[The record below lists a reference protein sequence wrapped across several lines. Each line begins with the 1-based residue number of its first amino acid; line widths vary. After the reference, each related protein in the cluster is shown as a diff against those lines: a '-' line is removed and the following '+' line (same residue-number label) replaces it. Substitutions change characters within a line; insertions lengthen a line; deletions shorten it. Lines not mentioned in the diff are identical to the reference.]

1 MKHEEPRYFLLI
13 AGRGSLPKLVY
24 EKLVSCGD
32 NVEITLLPG
41 SEHHDLTTRHTKINP
56 DNFLDLLQK
65 YRGMGVEH
73 VVLAG
78 GVDRPN
84 QTSISFKQG
93 ETNNQIN
100 IMGGDDSILKQF
112 LTVIEEIGFKIWGVH
127 QVIPQLVNHNGV
139 LTEWEPSSTD
149 KSDIILAEE
158 IVKSIGNADIGQAAI
173 VRNNRCI
180 AVETISTDWML
191 DSIKDVYSTFTNG
204 LEERGGILIKA
215 SKPNQDLRVDLP
227 TIGPN
232 TIQRVVSLG
241 MSGLVIE
248 SGKVILI
255 DLPKVIQMAN
265 QGGIFIWSKSINRNI
280 REKYS

>member
-1 MKHEEPRYFLLI
+1 MI

-84 QTSISFKQG
+84 QTSISFELG

-112 LTVIEEIGFKIWGVH
+112 LTVIEGIGLKIWGVH
-127 QVIPQLVNHNGV
+127 QVIPQLVDHNGV
-139 LTEWEPSSTD
+139 LTDRAPSSAD
-149 KSDIILAEE
+149 KSDTILAEE
-158 IVKSIGNADIGQAAI
+158 IVTSIGSADIGQAAVI
-173 VRNNRCI
+173 RNNRCI

-191 DSIKDVYSTFTNG
+191 DSVKDVYSTFTNDPD
-204 LEERGGILIKA
+204 ERGGILIKA

-248 SGKVILI
+248 SGKVIML

>member
-1 MKHEEPRYFLLI
+1 MF
-13 AGRGSLPKLVY
+13 AGQGSLPKLVY
-24 EKLVSCGD
+24 EKLVSSGD

-84 QTSISFKQG
+84 QTSISFKLG

-112 LTVIEEIGFKIWGVH
+112 LTVIEGIGLKIWGVH
-127 QVIPQLVNHNGV
+127 QVIPQLVDHNGV
-139 LTEWEPSSTD
+139 LTDRAPSSID
-149 KSDIILAEE
+149 KSDTILAEE
-158 IVKSIGNADIGQAAI
+158 IVTSIGNADIGQAAVI
-173 VRNNRCI
+173 RNNRCI

-191 DSIKDVYSTFTNG
+191 DSIKDVYSTFTNDPDD
-204 LEERGGILIKA
+204 RGGILIKA

-248 SGKVILI
+248 SGKVIML
-255 DLPKVIQMAN
+255 DLPKAIQMAN

>member
-1 MKHEEPRYFLLI
+1 MI

-24 EKLVSCGD
+24 EELVSCGD
-32 NVEITLLPG
+32 NVEITFLPG
-41 SEHHDLTTRHTKINP
+41 SEHDDLTTRHTKINP

-84 QTSISFKQG
+84 QTSILFKHG

-112 LTVIEEIGFKIWGVH
+112 ITVIEEIGFKIWGVH
-127 QVIPQLVNHNGV
+127 QVIPQLINHNGV
-139 LTEWEPSSTD
+139 LTDRSPSSAD
-149 KSDIILAEE
+149 KSDIIFAEE
-158 IVKSIGNADIGQAAI
+158 IVTSIGNADIGQAAV

-191 DSIKDVYSTFTNG
+191 DSIKDVYSTFANNPD
-204 LEERGGILIKA
+204 ERGGILIKA

-265 QGGIFIWSKSINRNI
+265 QSGIFIWSKSINRNI

>member
-1 MKHEEPRYFLLI
+1 MI

-24 EKLVSCGD
+24 EKLVSSGD
-32 NVEITLLPG
+32 KVEITLLPG
-41 SEHHDLTTRHTKINP
+41 SELHELTTQHTKINP
-56 DNFLDLLQK
+56 DNFLELLQEH
-65 YRGMGVEH
+65 RGMGVEH

-78 GVDRPN
+78 GVDRPH
-84 QTSISFKQG
+84 QTNISFKHG
-93 ETNNQIN
+93 DTNNQIN
-100 IMGGDDSILKQF
+100 IRGGDDFILKQF

-127 QVIPQLVNHNGV
+127 QVIPELVDHNGI
-139 LTEWEPSSTD
+139 LTERNPASAD
-149 KSDIILAEE
+149 KSDIIFAEE
-158 IVKSIGNADIGQAAI
+158 IVTSIGNADIGQAAV

-180 AVETISTDWML
+180 AVETITTDWML
-191 DSIKDVYSTFTNG
+191 DSIKDVYSTFTNDSD
-204 LEERGGILIKA
+204 ERGGILIKA

-232 TIQRVVSLG
+232 TIQRAVSLG

-280 REKYS
+280 QEKSS

>member
-1 MKHEEPRYFLLI
+1 MI
-13 AGRGSLPKLVY
+13 AGRGLLPKLVY
-24 EKLVSCGD
+24 EKLVSRGD
-32 NVEITLLPG
+32 NVEIALLPG
-41 SEHHDLTTRHTKINP
+41 SEHHDLPTSHTKIKL
-56 DNFLDLLQK
+56 DNFLELLQK

-73 VVLAG
+73 VVLVG

-93 ETNNQIN
+93 KTNNQIN

-139 LTEWEPSSTD
+139 LTDRSPSSAD
-149 KSDIILAEE
+149 KSDIIFAEE
-158 IVKSIGNADIGQAAI
+158 IVTSIGNADIGQAAVI
-173 VRNNRCI
+173 RNNRCI
-180 AVETISTDWML
+180 AVETITTDWML
-191 DSIKDVYSTFTNG
+191 DSIKDVYSTFTNDPD
-204 LEERGGILIKA
+204 ERGGILIKA

-255 DLPKVIQMAN
+255 DLPMVIKMAN
-265 QGGIFIWSKSINRNI
+265 QGGIFIWSKSLNRNI
-280 REKYS
+280 RERSS